1 MIRPV
6 TFKNQRQQLVGILH
20 VPEQLKQGEKAPGIA
35 MFHGF
40 TGNKTEA
47 HRFFVDVARAL
58 CDSGFVVLRFD
69 FRGSGDSDGQFD
81 DMTVPG
87 EVGDAGKALTF
98 LAKQRDVDKDR
109 IGAIGLSM
117 GGRVAAI
124 LTSKDSRIKF
134 AVLYSAALS
143 PLRQRFLSP
152 ARKEDSEKLDA
163 GEAVQVGEGWYLK
176 KPFFDTVD
184 EPVPFDVMNRIKAP
198 ILLVHSDAD
207 QVVPMDD
214 SEKGYCIVRNL
225 NNKNELHIVKGGD
238 HVFSK
243 REHTQE
249 VIGKT
254 LDWLHSLGVKGSR

>member
-6 TFKNQRQQLVGILH
+6 TFENLGQRLVGILQ
-20 VPEQLKQGEKAPGIA
+20 VPEKSKRGEKAPGIA

-40 TGNKTEA
+40 TGNRTEA
-47 HRFFVDVARAL
+47 HRFFVYVARAL

-69 FRGSGDSDGQFD
+69 FRGSGDSDGEFE

-87 EVGDAGKALTF
+87 EVSDAGKALTF
-98 LAKQRDVDKDR
+98 LGKLKAVDKDR
-109 IGAIGLSM
+109 IGVIGLSM
-117 GGRVAAI
+117 GGRVAA
-124 LTSKDSRIKF
+124 LLASRDSRIKF

-143 PLRQRFLSP
+143 PLRQRFFSQG
-152 ARKEDSEKLDA
+152 RKEDLEKLEA
-163 GEAVQVGEGWYLK
+163 GEAIQVGEGWYLK

-184 EPVPFDVMNRIKAP
+184 EPVPFDVMNRIKVP

-214 SEKGYCIVRNL
+214 SKKGYDIVKEL
-225 NNKNELHIVKGGD
+225 NNKNEVYIVKGGD

-249 VIGKT
+249 VTSKT
-254 LDWLHSLGVKGSR
+254 LGWLHSLGVKGSR